1 MLRLSAVTHDRDRQ
15 SIVLVYRAY
24 SGAMMGE
31 VEQQKV
37 VSLDRGL
44 FLVSYKSADDLVSP
58 PHVTVAP
65 TQGHE
70 GHMELIMHPDATEPT
85 LWEPNSG
92 LIVRVN
98 TPGTLQVLVQPTRT
112 GGSRAAMVR
121 IEPILSGRAPIAA
134 HSERST
140 LHANPAIEG
149 LRVLGHVAGRGDVVV
164 GADDWIAG
172 PTAPSRIEGISLEWP
187 GKPGGVDI
195 RYAVQFPNGQA
206 GSGHMVSL
214 GTYAGTRGRALPI
227 TGVVLE
233 VSGTERF
240 EFVAEATFLNAPTLR
255 AIGKRVV
262 LSGPTNREPLVGIR
276 ISVKPPAAEN
286 IAAPAKPARKPI
298 GSGRVRVFRSRARQE
313 SSIG

>member
-1 MLRLSAVTHDRDRQ
+1 
-15 SIVLVYRAY
+15 
-24 SGAMMGE
+24 MGD

-44 FLVSYKSADDLVSP
+44 FFVSYKSADDLVSP

-65 TQGHE
+65 THGHE

-92 LIVRVN
+92 LMVRVN
-98 TPGTLQVLVQPTRT
+98 TPGTLQILVQPTKP
-112 GGSRAAMVR
+112 GGSRAALVR
-121 IEPILSGRAPIAA
+121 IEPIQSGRAPFAA
-134 HSERST
+134 QRERPA
-140 LHANPAIEG
+140 LHANLAMEG

-164 GADDWIAG
+164 GSDVWIAG

-187 GKPGGVDI
+187 GKPADVDI

-206 GSGHMVSL
+206 GSGKMVSL

-233 VSGTERF
+233 
-240 EFVAEATFLNAPTLR
+240 FVAEATFLNAPTLR
-255 AIGKRVV
+255 AVGKRVM

-276 ISVKPPAAEN
+276 ISVNPLVAAEDVVV
-286 IAAPAKPARKPI
+286 PPKPARKLI
-298 GSGRVRVFRSRARQE
+298 GSGRVRVFRSRVRQE
-313 SSIG
+313 SSVG